1 MRFCQFIVIMCVSF
15 CVNVFAEP
23 LKAHTHGE
31 GKLTV
36 VFERGHLLLALET
49 PAANVMGFE
58 HAPQD
63 ESEREIYANA
73 LATLKAPEKLFE
85 LTPSCRLSRT
95 DVKIPEV
102 GHEHSDDE
110 SVHEDGDDHEG
121 HEGHEG
127 QHMDFDATYD
137 WQCADQRQI
146 KMAVK
151 LFDVFPGFK
160 KITAE
165 WIAFNRQSSA
175 TLDASRSTLLLAP

>member
-1 MRFCQFIVIMCVSF
+1 MRFCQFIVIMCVSS

-36 VFERGHLLLALET
+36 VFERGHLLVALET
-49 PAANVMGFE
+49 PAANLMGFE

-73 LATLKAPEKLFE
+73 LAALRAPEKLFE
-85 LTPSCRLSRT
+85 LTPSCRLSST

-102 GHEHSDDE
+102 GHEYSDDE
-110 SVHEDGDDHEG
+110 DVHEEED
-121 HEGHEG
+121 GHEG

-137 WQCADQRQI
+137 WQCADQRRI
-146 KMAVK
+146 KIAVK
-151 LFDVFPGFK
+151 LFDVFPRFK

-175 TLDASRSTLLLAP
+175 TLDASHSTLLLAP